1 MCNRMLFPQSF
12 GEDCYIRCP
21 ILKSSVIKTKS
32 NVFTDFDYNSGSI
45 IHLNALKKQSH
56 FPAGM

>member
-1 MCNRMLFPQSF
+1 MCNRMLFPQYF
-12 GEDCYIRCP
+12 GKDYVHCP
-21 ILKSSVIKTKS
+21 IFKSNVIKTKS
-32 NVFTDFDYNSGSI
+32 NVFTDFDYDSGSI